1 MVTKQASFFGKP
13 FRATCGVHQGNIV
26 SPIIFN
32 IVCDAIIRAWEA
44 QVNSSGGPPQEQQ
57 EL

>member
-13 FRATCGVHQGNIV
+13 FRATRGVRQGDIV

-32 IVCDAIIRAWEA
+32 IICSAIIRAWEA
-44 QVNSSGGPPQEQQ
+44 QVNNHPQE
-57 EL
+57 